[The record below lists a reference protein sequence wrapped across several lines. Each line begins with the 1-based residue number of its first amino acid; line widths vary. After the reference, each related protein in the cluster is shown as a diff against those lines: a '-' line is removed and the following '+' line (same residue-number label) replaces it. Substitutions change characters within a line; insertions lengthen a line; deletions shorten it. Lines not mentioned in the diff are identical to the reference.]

1 EGMIP
6 FCNIYSSFLQRAY
19 DQVIHDAA
27 NTYLMFHRFRL
38 MSGAADADEYE
49 MEIRRLKGYLKTQE
63 DKVHWQEFLAAWR

>member
-1 EGMIP
+1 
-6 FCNIYSSFLQRAY
+6 
-19 DQVIHDAA
+19 
-27 NTYLMFHRFRL
+27 MFQRFRL

>member
-1 EGMIP
+1 MTPILAFDIETVP
-6 FCNIYSSFLQRAY
+6 
-19 DQVIHDAA
+19 DANGIRLLHGLPA
-27 NTYLMFHRFRL
+27 NTYLMFQRFRL